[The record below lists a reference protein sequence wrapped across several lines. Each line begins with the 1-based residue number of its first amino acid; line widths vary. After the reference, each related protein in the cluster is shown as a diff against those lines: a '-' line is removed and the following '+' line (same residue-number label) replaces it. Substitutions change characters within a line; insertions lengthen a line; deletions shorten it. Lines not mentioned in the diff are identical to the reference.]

1 MTLGKRAAAIT
12 ATAFAVFA
20 FSATVASAAEINDD
34 AGRVSVTVPTRIECT
49 MLADGTVMAP
59 HNLPITNN
67 GPEVTMEMFTAND
80 LGNHVDYNVEVDGSR
95 ALERTDGSDRGAD
108 PVRFAQGS
116 DHGMELEVSPMTR
129 AENGALMDRAAA
141 GTADLFAL
149 GYRFTPKPVQEVFAV
164 YSDDDKSL
172 TLYNR
177 IGKPEP
183 GEQFDG
189 KTATAVYDGSSFMNG
204 GQPWADVAGAVLNV
218 AAVDSG
224 IAPTSTS
231 SWFYGFRN
239 AGSIDVSKCDFGK
252 TTDMSFMFAACNKL
266 QSLDVSGFDTSSV
279 TDMEQMFDC
288 CFSLSELDV
297 SGFDTSQVTDM
308 GWMFYDC
315 SGLTALDVTGFDT
328 SKVTDMDGMFQ
339 KCSNLSTLDVH
350 GFDTSKVTDMGGM
363 FAECGSL
370 QTLDVSGFDTSK
382 VTKMTQMFEGCHS
395 LTVLDI
401 SGFDMSNIATSDN
414 MIDGCYGLTSI
425 TVGSTFK
432 NTSSSQDDAIFPRGQ
447 WRGASDGAVHDCWAI
462 PSDVADTY
470 TIASGY
476 ALDEGLVGGAI
487 HDDEAAPE
495 AHDGQA
501 TAPEAHGNQATAP
514 APETFDG
521 PITATAPNDGEIA
534 APALP
539 EERDDG
545 GFIED
550 GDPAKAKIR

>member
-266 QSLDVSGFDTSSV
+266 QSLDVSGFDTS
-279 TDMEQMFDC
+279 
-288 CFSLSELDV
+288 
-297 SGFDTSQVTDM
+297 
-308 GWMFYDC
+308 
-315 SGLTALDVTGFDT
+315 
-328 SKVTDMDGMFQ
+328 
-339 KCSNLSTLDVH
+339 
-350 GFDTSKVTDMGGM
+350 KVTDMGGM
-363 FAECGSL
+363 FNSCSGLAGI
-370 QTLDVSGFDTSK
+370 DVSGFDTSK

-414 MIDGCYGLTSI
+414 MIDGCYSLTSI
-425 TVGSTFK
+425 TVGPTFK

-476 ALDEGLVGGAI
+476 ALDEGLVGDAM
-487 HDDEAAPE
+487 
-495 AHDGQA
+495 HDG
-501 TAPEAHGNQATAP
+501 E
-514 APETFDG
+514 
-521 PITATAPNDGEIA
+521 A